1 MTNNTVMRT
10 NRMTSGQQEKV
21 DIMAVNGV
29 DSKLSFFYAIPF
41 LYLFRSFESPMYML
55 FTL

>member
-1 MTNNTVMRT
+1 
-10 NRMTSGQQEKV
+10 MTSGQQEKV